1 MQAPAFYKACTTI
14 WFPIAITNLALF
26 NIMLFLASR
35 ELAEKQHD
43 SIHHVRALQYRGIAI
58 SLTSQ
63 CLNKEIEATSDA
75 TIAVVTMLWLDE
87 VCYPYTSMQSD
98 PELFL

>member
-1 MQAPAFYKACTTI
+1 
-14 WFPIAITNLALF
+14 
-26 NIMLFLASR
+26 MLFLACR
-35 ELAEKQHD
+35 DLAEKQHD
-43 SIHHVRALQYRGIAI
+43 SVHQIRALQYKGTAM

-87 VCYPYTSMQSD
+87 VCYSYNSMQSD
-98 PELFL
+98 P